1 MIYNILFHCL
11 FTSDIP
17 KFIFLNNAYQII
29 LIFSIFSRNEM
40 KFNYLNLL
48 YSTFYSDLCSV
59 HMYVC
64 VVYVLCM
71 YV

>member
-1 MIYNILFHCL
+1 
-11 FTSDIP
+11 
-17 KFIFLNNAYQII
+17 
-29 LIFSIFSRNEM
+29 M

-71 YV
+71 YVYNIYRSTSVYLHLLLVRFSREP